1 MVAAVEADW
10 SVLGVGIASFLL
22 VLLALTL
29 RSKNGGS
36 AEEAAAPIRVEASL
50 FRRPG
55 EPGDFEYEIKRRPD
69 LSARTLYIFND
80 NAEQHRSSERGG
92 GNAAVRPYNVYNLSL
107 SGTVRSAGISTGASP
122 SAGGFGF
129 PALSPSVKS
138 TIDAEIREVKE
149 LLSSGDY
156 ECLKYSGDPSNA
168 KLIGTGT

>member
-80 NAEQHRSSERGG
+80 NAEQHRSSVRGG

-107 SGTVRSAGISTGASP
+107 SGTVRSAGISTGASR
-122 SAGGFGF
+122 SAGGF

-156 ECLKYSGDPSNA
+156 ECLKYSVDPSNA